1 MKKKSTEKKSSI
13 KPTST
18 DQSKTK
24 EILTEAPTTN
34 PEEKENTG
42 IAEGIYKMVSLA
54 LLEQS
59 MVLTTGYIG
68 KEAQNTGNVAYN
80 TKLKE
85 YEKKGFKNAKQRA
98 SKDAAQAENNVLKT
112 MKYLTEKS
120 INHISKSLSYVQEDA
135 KKDYDKYSEAVGKVA
150 VEMIK
155 MDDPR
160 KAHLLMKM
168 YNAKMLDTLF
178 EALEKSTVTEEK
190 TKVDDSGL

>member
-1 MKKKSTEKKSSI
+1 MKKEEPKQVE
-13 KPTST
+13 
-18 DQSKTK
+18 

-34 PEEKENTG
+34 PEEKETTG
-42 IAEGIYKMVSLA
+42 ITEGIYKMVSLA

-68 KEAQNTGNVAYN
+68 KEAQNTGNAAYN

-85 YEKKGFKNAKQRA
+85 YEKKGFKNTKQRA
-98 SKDAAQAENNVLKT
+98 SKDAVKAENAVLKT

-120 INHISKSLSYVQEDA
+120 VDHISKSLSYVQEDA

-160 KAHLLMKM
+160 RAHLLLKM
-168 YNAKMLDTLF
+168 YNAKMLDRLF
-178 EALEKSTVTEEK
+178 EELEKPEEK
-190 TKVDDSGL
+190 TKVDDTGL